1 MQPPKT
7 ITFLSD
13 GCIAELSL
21 KKSLKNKDGEE
32 FFWYRYIKSPEPNN
46 KEFTMGIHQIEKLIS
61 LKLLITE

>member
-32 FFWYRYIKSPEPNN
+32 FFWYKYIQSPEPNN
-46 KEFTMGIHQIEKLIS
+46 KEFPMGMPQIKRLVDF
-61 LKLLITE
+61 KLLKTD